1 MATELKSLKI
11 DRVDLVPEGA
21 NSAAFVTLYKERKEL
36 ESMEISEIIAKL
48 KPEHA
53 EAIQAELDTLAKSR
67 NEAIAERDAAVA
79 KADQMA
85 EDAKQK
91 ASEEDQTDE
100 VGKEASGTLSF
111 DDDEQVAK
119 SLEGLDPALRDYV
132 DRLAKQKE
140 AAETIAKE
148 AIAKERHSEAV
159 AKAEELRALPVEKSA
174 LVDFIERSDSG
185 TVDMLTSIAKGI
197 EGTVLTEV
205 GKSYT
210 GESFAGSSADSWG
223 KIESCAVTIAKER
236 NITKEAA
243 ISVVIDEQPEL
254 YRDYLKG
261 GAN

>member
-1 MATELKSLKI
+1 
-11 DRVDLVPEGA
+11 
-21 NSAAFVTLYKERKEL
+21 
-36 ESMEISEIIAKL
+36 MEISEIIAKL

-53 EAIQAELDTLAKSR
+53 EAIQAELDNLTKSR
-67 NEAIAERDAAVA
+67 DEAIAERDEAVA
-79 KADQMA
+79 KAEKAA
-85 EDAKQK
+85 EDVKQDPK
-91 ASEEDQTDE
+91 KDPEDVQTE
-100 VGKEASGTLSF
+100 KSGNNTLSF

-119 SLEGLDPALRDYV
+119 SLEGLDPVLRDYV

-140 AAETIAKE
+140 AAETVAKE

-159 AKAEELRALPVEKSA
+159 AKADELKALPVEKST
-174 LVDFIERSDSG
+174 LVDFIEKSDES

-205 GKSYT
+205 GKSHT

-223 KIESCAVTIAKER
+223 KIEASAATIAKER